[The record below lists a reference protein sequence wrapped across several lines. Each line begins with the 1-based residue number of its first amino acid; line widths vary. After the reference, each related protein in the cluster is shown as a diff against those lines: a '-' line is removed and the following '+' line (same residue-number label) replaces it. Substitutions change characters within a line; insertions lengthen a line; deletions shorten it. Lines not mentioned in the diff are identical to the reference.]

1 MRVRRARPFGQ
12 GTTGSGEPVMAN
24 TKRGRPALAGARY
37 PSGER
42 REARDPRAEN
52 VFRRFA
58 ELEQTVGL
66 DPRLTS
72 QVGRLRYLKLITDA
86 QAAAADKVGQVYGR
100 FERTHRVRR
109 FSVSPSYELGRGR
122 STHEYDDAEIHAAT
136 EDYQALQDCIPT
148 FPREARELT
157 EQLCVENCA
166 VPSLSLPEVCRV
178 LDRVGRKFGI
188 AGAPREQRAGVA
200 ASGPRRRLR
209 GAKPDAETAQQAPQ
223 REAPRPTRQDKF
235 AAGAYAARSE
245 DATPLP
251 SRHHA
256 QDSQAA
262 RDHAAL
268 VRRLEAAQARRE
280 REGS

>member
-1 MRVRRARPFGQ
+1 
-12 GTTGSGEPVMAN
+12 MAN
-24 TKRGRPALAGARY
+24 AKRGRPALAGTRY

-72 QVGRLRYLKLITDA
+72 QIGRLRYLKLITEA

-122 STHEYDDAEIHAAT
+122 STHEYDDAEIRAAT
-136 EDYQALQDCIPT
+136 QDYQAVQDCIPS

-166 VPSLSLPEVCRV
+166 VPSLGLPEVCRV
-178 LDRVGRKFGI
+178 LDRVARMFGI
-188 AGAPREQRAGVA
+188 AGAPRESGADIA
-200 ASGPRRRLR
+200 ASGPRRRAR
-209 GAKPDAETAQQAPQ
+209 GADRAKRAKQDEIAPPA
-223 REAPRPTRQDKF
+223 RPPEMPRLTRQEKF
-235 AAGAYAARSE
+235 EAGAYADRAE

-251 SRHHA
+251 SWHHA
-256 QDSQAA
+256 QGSQAA

-280 REGS
+280 REG

>member
-1 MRVRRARPFGQ
+1 MSRA
-12 GTTGSGEPVMAN
+12 
-24 TKRGRPALAGARY
+24 KRGRPVVAGERY

-86 QAAAADKVGQVYGR
+86 HAAAADKVGQVYGR

-122 STHEYDDAEIHAAT
+122 STHEFADAEIAAAT
-136 EDYQALQDCIPT
+136 DDYQAVQDCIPA
-148 FPREARELT
+148 FPRDTRELI

-166 VPSLSLPEVCRV
+166 VPSLRLPDICRA
-178 LDRVGRKFGI
+178 LDRIARMFGI
-188 AGAPREQRAGVA
+188 PGAPAEERAGVA
-200 ASGPRRRLR
+200 VAGPRRRMR
-209 GAKPDAETAQQAPQ
+209 GAPQ
-223 REAPRPTRQDKF
+223 TKIEPPRQTRQEKF
-235 AAGAYAARSE
+235 EAGAYVARTE
-245 DATPLP
+245 DATPRS
-251 SRHHA
+251 SRFHA
-256 QDSQAA
+256 EDSQAA

-268 VRRLEAAQARRE
+268 VRRLEQAQQARE
-280 REGS
+280 E